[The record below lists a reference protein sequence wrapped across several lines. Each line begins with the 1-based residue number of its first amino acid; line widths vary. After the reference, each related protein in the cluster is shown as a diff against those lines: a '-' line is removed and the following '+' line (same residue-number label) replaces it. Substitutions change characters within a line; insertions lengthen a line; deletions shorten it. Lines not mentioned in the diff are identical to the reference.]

1 MTQMQDVLYA
11 FSRQYC
17 IWAKRHRC
25 RHYGHAYC
33 IHMLLMYITTLSS
46 EAE

>member
-1 MTQMQDVLYA
+1 MTQVQDVLYA

-17 IWAKRHRC
+17 SWAKRHRC
-25 RHYGHAYC
+25 RHYDRAFW
-33 IHMLLMYITTLSS
+33 IHMLLMYTTTLSS